1 MAAQSQDMVS
11 QRLDMAAHA
20 MGLVPQNLNMRQ
32 HEVDMVSHGAGYGIE
47 HM

>member
-1 MAAQSQDMVS
+1 MAAQSHDMVS